1 MPKKRPKF
9 AAEATGFL
17 ADGEVLEILIDEL
30 TEKIFAKFDV
40 DGFEREVLTFPY
52 RHKVKG
58 SGKLVNVAY
67 INPDAGDRVAMLG
80 VEEEPPCPG
89 T

>member
-1 MPKKRPKF
+1 MPKPRPKF

-40 DGFEREVLTFPY
+40 DGFEREILTFPH

-67 INPDAGDRVAMLG
+67 IKPEGASIG
-80 VEEEPPCPG
+80 E
-89 T
+89 